1 MTLIVVDV
9 EFVERDIV
17 KELGVYIDGHVLGY
31 SFKPPKEYKPS
42 KQALWCTQNL
52 HQIAW
57 DSGSLSYKTI
67 PGILKV
73 VTTHKAT
80 FLAKGTEKC
89 KIIAKLMGVHVENLE
104 DYGCPKIEQL
114 EMSTDECSNYPI
126 QHKHCLHCAE
136 RKVKTFGDWARIHVK
151 V

>member
-1 MTLIVVDV
+1 MTLVVVDV
-9 EFVERDIV
+9 ELMEQDIV

-42 KQALWCTQNL
+42 KQAFWCTQNL
-52 HQIAW
+52 HKIAW

-114 EMSTDECSNYPI
+114 EMSTYECSNYPI
-126 QHKHCLHCAE
+126 QHKRCLHCAE